1 MGQDPPYPASASCI
15 NTINAETPPTGVVVA
30 TADEMLDPDDSYCF
44 AKDLSELGVESPV
57 YVAQGMVSRLQ
68 LQDS

>member
-1 MGQDPPYPASASCI
+1 M
-15 NTINAETPPTGVVVA
+15 A